1 MYSSSMI
8 RRMTRTTTLLLTVG
22 FTCGM
27 NLVPLTAHAD
37 EKISTEART
46 HFEAGVSL
54 LQDPDGARYEEAY
67 REFSIAY
74 EQSRSPRVL
83 GNVGLCAMKLE
94 RDAEAIDAYS
104 RYLEEVGDIDP
115 VEREQIRRDLLTLKS
130 GVVRV
135 TLTVSPPG
143 AKIVDVRVAVRGE
156 AVTNVYSPNGDKITI
171 GIRPGH
177 HVLKAKVADRESA
190 SVEVDAA
197 PGSAFTRSLV
207 VAPPSA
213 NVQLARPAP
222 SKVLPVTM
230 LGLGLASLAA
240 GGVTGYLSMKK
251 IDEIAGECPN
261 GECPPSFDLERAQ
274 RNARTF
280 TTATDILLLSGGI
293 LTVGGFA
300 WLLVLPSS
308 SSAPPSKERSTST
321 RASAACTGTGC
332 FATLGGTF

>member
-1 MYSSSMI
+1 MI
-8 RRMTRTTTLLLTVG
+8 RAMTRTTTLLQAAA

-27 NLVPLTAHAD
+27 IIVPLSAHAD
-37 EKISTEART
+37 EKVSTEARA

-67 REFSIAY
+67 REFLTAY

-104 RYLEEVGDIDP
+104 RYLDEVSDIDP
-115 VEREQIRRDLLTLKS
+115 VERDQIRRDLLTLKS

-143 AKIVDVRVAVRGE
+143 AKIVDVRVAVRGD
-156 AVTNVYSPNGDKITI
+156 AVTNVYSPGTSDKITI

-177 HVLKAKVADRESA
+177 HILKAKIADRESA
-190 SVEVDAA
+190 SVEVDAT

-213 NVQLARPAP
+213 NVQVARPAP

-240 GGVTGYLSMKK
+240 GGVTGYLSMQKV
-251 IDEIAGECPN
+251 DEIASECPN

-308 SSAPPSKERSTST
+308 SSAPPSKEKSPSST

-332 FATLGGTF
+332 FATFGGTF

>member
-1 MYSSSMI
+1 MI
-8 RRMTRTTTLLLTVG
+8 RRMTRTTTLLLTVA
-22 FTCGM
+22 FTCGLD
-27 NLVPLTAHAD
+27 LVPLAAHAD
-37 EKISTEART
+37 EKVSAEARA

-67 REFSIAY
+67 REFLTAY
-74 EQSRSPRVL
+74 DQSHSARVL

-104 RYLEEVGDIDP
+104 RYLDEAPDIDP
-115 VEREQIRRDLLTLKS
+115 VERDQIRRDLVTLKS

-156 AVTNVYSPNGDKITI
+156 PVTNVYSPNGDKITI

-177 HVLKAKVADRESA
+177 HVLRAKVADRESA
-190 SVEVDAA
+190 SVDIDAA

-207 VAPPSA
+207 VAPQSA
-213 NVQLARPAP
+213 SVQVARPSP

-251 IDEIAGECPN
+251 VDDIAAECPN
-261 GECPPSFDLERAQ
+261 GECPPSFDLDRAQ

-280 TTATDILLLSGGI
+280 TTATDVLLLSGGI
-293 LTVGGFA
+293 LTIGGFA

-308 SSAPPSKERSTST
+308 SSAPAKEKPTT